1 MPLSMT
7 WKKNAPSPEVSRTAA
22 GRWNKIFGDRLIS
35 SHRHLAVGKLEDLES
50 WCYDEIHGSFTHGV
64 ILKKIPPKNP
74 SNATIQGKSP
84 QKKKFTIQI
93 CIKFG
98 FSPKK
103 MGNKKWSRTSH
114 PPVFKKK
121 LYIPP
126 NLEEIESFPEK
137 KKNMHNPKATIF
149 DVQQSAVCKSWLVL
163 GNTTLWWHH
172 QRKAFHLNV
181 PYDKTYAT
189 RRIQITKLSARFN
202 KDAHHLCF
210 FTLHK
215 LRKRLWSES
224 NYISRIYRSTII
236 AMFIRIQKKIHIN

>member
-1 MPLSMT
+1 MHRPRKFQGQQQVGETKSLGIASSHLIVIWRSGSWKILKAGAMMRSMAVSHTESFLKKSHQKTQAMPPFRGNRHKKRNLPYKFASSLDSPPKK
-7 WKKNAPSPEVSRTAA
+7 WVIKNDPELHIPPSSKKNYTSLPTWR
-22 GRWNKIFGDRLIS
+22 RLKAF
-35 SHRHLAVGKLEDLES
+35 L
-50 WCYDEIHGSFTHGV
+50 
-64 ILKKIPPKNP
+64 
-74 SNATIQGKSP
+74 
-84 QKKKFTIQI
+84 
-93 CIKFG
+93 
-98 FSPKK
+98 
-103 MGNKKWSRTSH
+103 
-114 PPVFKKK
+114 
-121 LYIPP
+121 
-126 NLEEIESFPEK
+126 K